1 MNEKNKNPTT
11 DDPLTEIRKFRDEH
25 AKKFN
30 YDVDAII
37 ADLRRREKEL
47 GIKTVTLPAKQIPKK
62 TGS

>member
-1 MNEKNKNPTT
+1 MNSNDEKS
-11 DDPLTEIRKFRDEH
+11 DDPVDEIHRVRDEH

-37 ADLRRREKEL
+37 ADLRRREKEE
-47 GIKTVTLPAKQIPKK
+47 GIEAVSLPAKRIPKK